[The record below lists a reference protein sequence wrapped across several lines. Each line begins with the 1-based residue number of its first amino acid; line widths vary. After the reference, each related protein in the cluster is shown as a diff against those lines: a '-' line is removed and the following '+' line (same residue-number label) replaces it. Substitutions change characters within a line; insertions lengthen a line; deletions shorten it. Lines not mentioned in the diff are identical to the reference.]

1 MRLFTGTARASH
13 HPWQQPEEANGRALL
28 AAGVGLRRYPMIIV
42 VPRCTSPSKTQSPP
56 SSLAGMLTTRGP
68 IRFEADPERA
78 ACAHLKG
85 DGGASRPLRSERTL
99 PHAAVACQ
107 HCSGDLVC
115 TSQKR
120 HAVFFFDRFCDGY
133 CKLLVLAS
141 RAIRAWSSISNRCG
155 EWSGRKTS
163 AIPKYHCSRNF
174 PKMVFDFNC
183 WEGLSPNPRWT
194 PRLKGRIPSNL
205 YYAPCCQIMESLLAA
220 GPAVPEALT
229 QRAFWAKIPG

>member
-120 HAVFFFDRFCDGY
+120 HAVFFST
-133 CKLLVLAS
+133 AS
-141 RAIRAWSSISNRCG
+141 AMDTVNFLFWPAEQFGHGLPSPIGAANGVAEKQVR
-155 EWSGRKTS
+155 
-163 AIPKYHCSRNF
+163 SR
-174 PKMVFDFNC
+174 
-183 WEGLSPNPRWT
+183 ST
-194 PRLKGRIPSNL
+194 I
-205 YYAPCCQIMESLLAA
+205 
-220 GPAVPEALT
+220 VPEISQRWFLT
-229 QRAFWAKIPG
+229 SIAGKG